1 MHTHVVPAHLPDER
15 PEFAGLPWPSI
26 KHTEACHAQVI
37 ISGKNYRAITDACWD
52 VPRRTADMP
61 GMDVGMQVLSPMP
74 ELLSY
79 WLPVGPASLLARHVN
94 ETIAEM
100 VRAAPDRFHGLGMAH
115 APFAEVTENT
125 LAQGG
130 RHTI

>member
-1 MHTHVVPAHLPDER
+1 MSTPCCAIDVHTHVVPANLPDER

-26 KHTEACHAQVI
+26 KHTDACHAQVI
-37 ISGKNYRAITDACWD
+37 ISGKNFRDINDACWS
-52 VPRRTADMP
+52 VPRRTEQMP

-79 WLPVGPASLLARHVN
+79 WLPTDAASVLARHIN

-100 VRAAPDRFHGLGMAH
+100 VRAAPDRFHGLGMVPLQEMDA
-115 APFAEVTENT
+115 AE
-125 LAQGG
+125 
-130 RHTI
+130 R